1 MIVVSTSGT
10 HFLPREKGKLF
21 GISGIYEEEEKV
33 LINCQWL
40 TSGISSGT
48 LPIQERPRM
57 LEKESNSRSKVWT
70 WELCPNQNDSLIEC
84 G

>member
-1 MIVVSTSGT
+1 M
-10 HFLPREKGKLF
+10 FYYQCLLF
-21 GISGIYEEEEKV
+21 GISGIYDEEEKV